1 MPFERKYDTELS
13 ALYKM
18 RVTPE
23 QKTLLSL
30 VSASADADS
39 TSEFWREYSEYSA
52 RLILKYQAGEIT
64 AEEYGEL
71 IAEYISE
78 HIISTEERDAPP

>member
-1 MPFERKYDTELS
+1 MPFERKYDKEMS

-39 TSEFWREYSEYSA
+39 MSDFWRAYSVYSA
-52 RLILKYQAGEIT
+52 ELLLKYQAGEIT
-64 AEEYGEL
+64 AEEYGEA
-71 IAEYISE
+71 IADYIIE
-78 HIISTEERDAPP
+78 HVGTMAEQDEP